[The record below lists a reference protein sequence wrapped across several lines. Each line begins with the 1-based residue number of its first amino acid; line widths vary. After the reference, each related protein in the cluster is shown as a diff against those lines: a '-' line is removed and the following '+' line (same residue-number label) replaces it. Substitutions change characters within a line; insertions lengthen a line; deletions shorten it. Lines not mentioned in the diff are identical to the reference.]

1 MGDLRKSAPT
11 ISAYVIVKNEHDN
24 IEAWM
29 ALARKFADEIVVV
42 DTGSTDGTDDIAAE
56 LGARVERFSWR
67 DDFAAARNFA
77 IEHVHGDW
85 IVGLDA
91 DELIDDEG
99 AQKIKDAIKEYDK
112 NQKILGMALR
122 LVNLDRDD
130 NMSVKN
136 VGSVMRAYRRMKML
150 RFSGAVHEM
159 LMMGGRPLDE
169 TEIAFVPEVTVYHTG
184 YSSRLIKKKLRRDLD
199 IILAEQRR
207 HGEKPTD
214 AFYLADCYYGLDDY
228 EHTIEAAR
236 RAIRSGYTMIGRE
249 NRPYALIL
257 QSLVSLHRPM
267 SEIDDALD
275 MALRACPGVG
285 DFHVLA
291 GIGAYEAGEY
301 ERTEAYMRRGMALYE
316 KAETNHNI
324 VDERNALLPTAC
336 LYAARV
342 ARMRMD
348 DATALDDVTRG
359 LRLAPRMRALLE
371 IAAQILAPLE
381 TADVIAFLNTIY
393 KMPQDS
399 AFLARTLIKTPRKKA
414 AMYYARHA
422 GMNVSPL
429 NKFDE
434 FIMAGKNKSA
444 AAMTMEQVDGLS
456 SVGVATREHDERH
469 GGANGTNEISAFISP
484 KFMAS
489 SDSSREKGDVT
500 ESALRLSEKIERM
513 RREIHHE

>member
-1 MGDLRKSAPT
+1 MSDTGNGAPK
-11 ISAYVIVKNEHDN
+11 ISAYAIVKNERAN
-24 IEAWM
+24 IEAWI
-29 ALARKFADEIVVV
+29 ASAKKFADEIVVV
-42 DTGSTDGTDDIAAE
+42 DTGSTDGTDDIAAK
-56 LGARVERFSWR
+56 LVARVERFSWR

-91 DELIDDEG
+91 DESIDDES
-99 AQKIKDAIKEYDK
+99 AQKIKETIQEYDK
-112 NQKILGMALR
+112 KRKKLGMVFR
-122 LVNLDRDD
+122 WVNLDRDN
-130 NMSVKN
+130 NMSIKN
-136 VGSVMRAYRRMKML
+136 VGNVMRAYRRMRTL

-159 LMMGGRPLDE
+159 LMAGGRPLDE
-169 TEIAFVPEVTVYHTG
+169 AEIAFVPEVTVYHTG

-199 IILAEQRR
+199 IILAEQRQ

-228 EHTIEAAR
+228 EHTIAAAK

-257 QSLVSLHRPM
+257 QSLVALHRPM

-275 MALRACPGVG
+275 MALNACPGVG
-285 DFHVLA
+285 DFYVLA
-291 GIGAYEAGEY
+291 GLGAYEAGEY
-301 ERTEAYMRRGMALYE
+301 ERAETYMRHSMALYE

-324 VDERNALLPTAC
+324 VDERHALLPTAC

-359 LRLAPRMRALLE
+359 LRLAPQMRMLLE
-371 IAAQILAPLE
+371 IAAEILAPLE
-381 TADVIAFLNTIY
+381 TADAIAFLNAIY

-399 AFLARTLIKTPRKKA
+399 AFLAEALSATPLKEA

-422 GMNVSPL
+422 GMSVSP
-429 NKFDE
+429 FDA
-434 FIMAGKNKSA
+434 FIMAGKNKAA
-444 AAMTMEQVDGLS
+444 AAMTMELVDGLS
-456 SVGVATREHDERH
+456 SVGAASGNMCGAHDSV
-469 GGANGTNEISAFISP
+469 NDFGTLAPSHF
-484 KFMAS
+484 KAS
-489 SDSSREKGDVT
+489 SGALASDDVT
-500 ESALRLSEKIERM
+500 ERALRLSEKIKRM